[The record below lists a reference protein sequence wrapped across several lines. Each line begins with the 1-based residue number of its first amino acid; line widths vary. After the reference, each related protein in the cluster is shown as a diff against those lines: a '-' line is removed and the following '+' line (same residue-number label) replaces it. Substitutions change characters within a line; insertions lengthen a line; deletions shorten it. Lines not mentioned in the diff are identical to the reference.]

1 MVWTAAHLVLAQI
14 PVALE
19 LWLNMTL
26 SQRFCTLLIV
36 LGGVFLLATGLI
48 VVSFRVFIESV
59 AYQIQNPLDVSNFAY
74 VMSSFTVMAAL
85 LSCCFFALIFAWAL
99 LRRTLL
105 NLLQLL
111 ALAFTVCIYSKP
123 SSLCD

>member
-1 MVWTAAHLVLAQI
+1 MVWAAVHLVLAQI
-14 PVALE
+14 PIALE

-26 SQRFCTLLIV
+26 SQRFYTLLIV
-36 LGGVFLLATGLI
+36 LGGVFLLVTGLV

-59 AYQIQNPLDVSNFAY
+59 AYQIQNPFDVSNYAY

-85 LSCCFFALIFAWAL
+85 LSCCFLALIFAWAL

-111 ALAFTVCIYSKP
+111 ALAFTVCICFKLL
-123 SSLCD
+123 SLCD